1 MGITL
6 LLWDID
12 GTLIDSGGAGE
23 HGLIDGLRKAFG
35 IEDDFAWLSYFG
47 RTDLWIFRTILEHH
61 GLGATPANLLKYR
74 EAYLAG
80 LRDAVVNPRARVLPG
95 VRQLLQAVGTRSD
108 VAQGLLTGNL
118 QTGAGVKLGVHGLD
132 RWFPFGAFA
141 DDSEHRNEL
150 GPFALRRAAQT
161 LGRPVDAARTWII
174 GDTPLD
180 IACARAMGARVLAV
194 ATGKFTV
201 EDLRAHQPDL
211 VLPDLSA
218 GADLLAQLVQ
228 P

>member
-23 HGLIDGLRKAFG
+23 HGLVEGFRKAFG
-35 IEDDFAWLSYFG
+35 VEDNFAWLSYFG

-61 GLGATPANLLKYR
+61 GLGATPAHILRYR

-95 VRQLLQAVGTRSD
+95 VREILEAVHLRSD
-108 VAQGLLTGNL
+108 VAQGLLTGNME
-118 QTGAGVKLGVHGLD
+118 TGASIKLGVHNID
-132 RWFPFGAFA
+132 RYFPFGAFA
-141 DDSEHRNEL
+141 DDSENRNEL
-150 GPFALRRAAQT
+150 GPFALRRAAQK
-161 LGRPVDAARTWII
+161 LGQPVLPEHTWII

-180 IACARAMGARVLAV
+180 IACARALGAKVLAV

-201 EDLRAHQPDL
+201 EELASHQPDL

-218 GADLLAQLVQ
+218 GAAVLKELGL